1 VDAEWLAKAMGEV
14 SDRKG
19 TGGLPNP
26 WPNTKEAEVMEDK
39 EAMALNN
46 RSYSVDTTISTT
58 PITGSL
64 HWGSI
69 TGNQYKVN

>member
-1 VDAEWLAKAMGEV
+1 MEAGGRGWGGQSNGRAKAMGEV

-46 RSYSVDTTISTT
+46 RSCSVDTT
-58 PITGSL
+58 
-64 HWGSI
+64 
-69 TGNQYKVN
+69 

>member
-1 VDAEWLAKAMGEV
+1 MAKTMYELTIA
-14 SDRKG
+14 
-19 TGGLPNP
+19 
-26 WPNTKEAEVMEDK
+26 TKSMDK

-46 RSYSVDTTISTT
+46 RSCSVDTTISTT
-58 PITGSL
+58 TITGSL